1 VFGPFTPYYEE
12 TIREMYDE
20 EGNAIE
26 SAPHPQQ
33 ILRIRFERKPE
44 EGFILRKKK

>member
-1 VFGPFTPYYEE
+1 
-12 TIREMYDE
+12 MYNEDGE
-20 EGNAIE
+20 AIE

-33 ILRIRFERKPE
+33 ILRIRFERIPE